1 MDLLRRLDCKILGD
15 TIVCYNINNI
25 YYMFCGQSF
34 VHANAGFANSGQ
46 EVLAEVTV
54 SYIHLIPTYA
64 CEAGLRAG
72 VRASTRENPPALY
85 PIISS
90 NMGPENCERSM
101 ELMRRGKMHL
111 VMGWGDN

>member
-1 MDLLRRLDCKILGD
+1 MRWICLECKILGV
-15 TIVCYNINNI
+15 TGII
-25 YYMFCGQSF
+25 YFLTHTFWKSDILKYSC
-34 VHANAGFANSGQ
+34 VLANSGFDNSGQ

-64 CEAGLRAG
+64 CEAGPHAG

-90 NMGPENCERSM
+90 NMGLENGERSM

-111 VMGWGDN
+111 VMGDN

>member
-1 MDLLRRLDCKILGD
+1 MGR
-15 TIVCYNINNI
+15 
-25 YYMFCGQSF
+25 
-34 VHANAGFANSGQ
+34 ANSGFANSGR

-54 SYIHLIPTYA
+54 SFIHLIPTYA

-90 NMGPENCERSM
+90 NMGRENGEGSM
-101 ELMRRGKMHL
+101 ELMSRAKTHL
-111 VMGWGDN
+111 VMGGDN

>member
-1 MDLLRRLDCKILGD
+1 MK
-15 TIVCYNINNI
+15 Y
-25 YYMFCGQSF
+25 SF
-34 VHANAGFANSGQ
+34 ARANSGFANSGQ

-64 CEAGLRAG
+64 CEAGLRAR
-72 VRASTRENPPALY
+72 VRASTRENPPTRY

-90 NMGPENCERSM
+90 NMGLENGERSM

-111 VMGWGDN
+111 VMEGGGEGGGCIIKAERLSCSFCLGPKR